1 MAVKTKTPKPTIKAA
16 SIATVLEKG
25 TNKILGF
32 LVKSNRNN
40 DYYQITT
47 EMIAGER
54 VFLCNCEAKDWGYD
68 ECCHIKAV
76 KEVLL
81 AKVELEQAE
90 AEAALQ
96 AASSFEAIKAEIAK
110 IETPAPVATV
120 ETPAMH
126 FNGFGHSVNV
136 YISDKE
142 MAEIHARVAMT
153 QAAEQKIAPK
163 AKEASVKRAPQFAG
177 FPMNDTRGFSL
188 LKPTW

>member
-1 MAVKTKTPKPTIKAA
+1 MNKETIKAA
-16 SIATVLEKG
+16 TINRVTD
-25 TNKILGF
+25 KITGKFLGF
-32 LVKSNRNN
+32 LVKSDRTNE
-40 DYYQITT
+40 YYEVTCLK
-47 EMIAGER
+47 IAGQCE
-54 VFLCNCEAKDWGYD
+54 FFCTCLGFKSHGHCKHCTACKELCEAR
-68 ECCHIKAV
+68 
-76 KEVLL
+76 KEL
-81 AKVELEQAE
+81 AKQ
-90 AEAALQ
+90 
-96 AASSFEAIKAEIAK
+96 
-110 IETPAPVATV
+110 TAPVATV

-177 FPMNDTRGFSL
+177 FPMNDTRSFSL